1 MIPMQIAII
10 TIAIITIAI
19 ITIAIITIAIISI
32 TGDVKPDLVEYQD
45 PTKRQ
50 MLAWPDQVA
59 SSGLVL

>member
-1 MIPMQIAII
+1 MEVVTIGDMIPMQIDII
-10 TIAIITIAI
+10 S
-19 ITIAIITIAIISI
+19 IAIISI